1 LKRWPRDSDA
11 PARAGT
17 GDAFFIM
24 PMLRIAV
31 TVALLSS
38 GLARAQETPA
48 PVSPGEMRAPSDEP
62 TEAAVAKVLEDDPKV
77 HAMKMK
83 VAVRHGVVTLTG
95 SAASVAE
102 KDTAE
107 ATVRRVSG
115 VRDVENKLVVDP
127 PGEPA
132 PGASM
137 IPEVPAH

>member
-1 LKRWPRDSDA
+1 MWWHDECY
-11 PARAGT
+11 
-17 GDAFFIM
+17 FIM
-24 PMLRIAV
+24 GIFR
-31 TVALLSS
+31 VALLFLVATI
-38 GLARAQETPA
+38 GVAGGQEQVPA
-48 PVSPGEMRAPSDEP
+48 PATPGETRAPADEA
-62 TEAAVAKVLEDDPKV
+62 TEAAVARVLEDDPHV

-83 VAVRHGVVTLTG
+83 VAVWQGVVTLTG
-95 SAASVAE
+95 SAESVAE

-107 ATVRRVSG
+107 ATVRRVAG